1 MCLVFCLIY
10 LQDKPQL
17 AVLREVASQYGELG
31 QLYPCLSKLAAI
43 ALTVPVGSV
52 NCERDF
58 STMNR
63 VR

>member
-1 MCLVFCLIY
+1 M
-10 LQDKPQL
+10 
-17 AVLREVASQYGELG
+17 RELASQYDELG

-58 STMNR
+58 PTMNR
-63 VR
+63 VPGYNSHNS

>member
-1 MCLVFCLIY
+1 MRELA
-10 LQDKPQL
+10 LQYD
-17 AVLREVASQYGELG
+17 ELG

-52 NCERDF
+52 NCEHDF

-63 VR
+63 VPDYNSHNS